1 MPRHIYLGTNAPN
14 FAPTGIGHHYID
26 TVAKKP
32 YVSVGTTSSADWSE
46 GGGGGAPLSPD
57 DPLPIGST
65 PSPGISE
72 EASAGDHVHEGLHS
86 IAVAGEAQIL
96 GDAEIV
102 AGTNVTLVQTGN
114 QIEISASGGVES
126 LGVQGDATVLTGA
139 VKLNPG
145 SNIGLVRIGNGIE
158 ISASAGRAWT
168 TLTWS
173 STITIDASTYGGFT
187 ITLGGPTTI
196 ATPISASADK
206 SIMFRL
212 RQDGTGG
219 RTVAW
224 SSAWNFGADLYGLG
238 VASSPNAYTYVGAIY
253 NSTTAKWDVIAW
265 ARGY

>member
-32 YVSVGTTSSADWSE
+32 YTSVGTSSPADWSE
-46 GGGGGAPLSPD
+46 GGGGGAPISPD

-65 PSPGISE
+65 PSAGISE

-86 IAVAGEAQIL
+86 IAAAGEPQIL

-102 AGTNVTLVQTGN
+102 AGTNVTLVQAGN

-126 LGVQGDATVLTGA
+126 VGIAGDPTVLTGA
-139 VKLNPG
+139 VDIIAG

-158 ISASAGRAWT
+158 VSASAGRAWT

-173 STITIDASTYGGFT
+173 STIVFNVVSYGGFKVP
-187 ITLGGPTTI
+187 IAGTTI
-196 ATPISASADK
+196 IGAPTSPTADK
-206 SIMFRL
+206 SIMIRFQ
-212 RQDGTGG
+212 QDAVGG
-219 RTVAW
+219 YAVSW
-224 SSAWNFGADLYGLG
+224 SADWNFGADLFGIA
-238 VASSPNAYTYVGAIY
+238 VATSPLAYTYVGAIY
-253 NSTTAKWDVIAW
+253 NSTTSKWDVISW
-265 ARGY
+265 AQGY